1 MYIEDN
7 EIVLEIL
14 DYLNWEQDF
23 LEEHWKILT
32 AKIDSYV
39 GYLYSGQLDEKYK
52 NRIYCIK
59 VVFTHEGPEVAEKY
73 LKKFKELL
81 KEYGYNMAW
90 MLYKYGDNV
99 KRY

>member
-14 DYLNWEQDF
+14 DYLNWEQGF

-59 VVFTHEGPEVAEKY
+59 VVFTHEWPEVAEKFVKKCY
-73 LKKFKELL
+73 LKKICK
-81 KEYGYNMAW
+81 
-90 MLYKYGDNV
+90 KYILT
-99 KRY
+99 KAKKHM